1 MNILKYIK
9 RWFQKS
15 LESKKSYPDIQ
26 REKDFLHSG
35 KSFFQQYFIF
45 HIWYNRTTIKNTQRK
60 ESP

>member
-35 KSFFQQYFIF
+35 KSFFQQTANTLSSTYG
-45 HIWYNRTTIKNTQRK
+45 TI
-60 ESP
+60 ELP